1 MGGRPSGYGGYM
13 GGRGGYRSFSNR
25 GNFGP
30 RGGNFARRGN
40 FAQGGK
46 NWGHGRHHRRGNRFF
61 VGVPFYDYGYYD
73 GYYGGGCGWLYSR
86 ALATGSSYWWR
97 RYELCL
103 SY

>member
-1 MGGRPSGYGGYM
+1 MGGRPGGYGGYM

-46 NWGHGRHHRRGNRFF
+46 NWGHGRHHRHGNRFF